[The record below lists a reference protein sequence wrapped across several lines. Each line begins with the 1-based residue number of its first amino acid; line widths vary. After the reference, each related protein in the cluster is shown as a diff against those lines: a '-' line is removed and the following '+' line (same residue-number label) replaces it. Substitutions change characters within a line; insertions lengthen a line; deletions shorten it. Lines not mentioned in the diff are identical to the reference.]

1 MHFNPSFPLHSNLT
15 LSFKSPDTT
24 GKLKPHADSV
34 IWLFKTDCS
43 KEAEAKGVDVA
54 EWQQSKTNI
63 LAALLQR
70 DVLVEFY
77 KARRD
82 EKNKELEKL
91 NETLDP
97 IRKQL
102 SHYDGLIAAIQQQST
117 LQMSSNE

>member
-1 MHFNPSFPLHSNLT
+1 MHFNPSFPLHSNPT
-15 LSFKSPDTT
+15 LSFKSPETP
-24 GKLKPHADSV
+24 GKLKPRADSV
-34 IWLFKTDCS
+34 IWLFKMDCS
-43 KEAEAKGVDVA
+43 KEAGAKGVDVA
-54 EWQQSKTNI
+54 KWQQSKKNI

-117 LQMSSNE
+117 P